1 MTAFTATTA
10 TGSGGRGGVGTA
22 NGSGNNASVG
32 LESATVYDPIS
43 GGNGEQINLG
53 GRPGQG
59 PTTNAG
65 RGQGLNRASGAQVP
79 LERALPYYRAE
90 ATRAL
95 DSLNLPPS
103 LRALVRAYFD
113 SLGAP

>member
-1 MTAFTATTA
+1 VG
-10 TGSGGRGGVGTA
+10 GSSASGPGQGGRGGPGTP
-22 NGSGNNASVG
+22 NGSGHNASVG
-32 LESATVYDPIS
+32 LQSATVYDPIA
-43 GGNGEQINLG
+43 GGDGEQINLG

-59 PTTNAG
+59 PTTAAG
-65 RGQGLNRASGAQVP
+65 RGQGQHRASGAQVP

-113 SLGAP
+113 SLGAE

>member
-1 MTAFTATTA
+1 V
-10 TGSGGRGGVGTA
+10 GRP
-22 NGSGNNASVG
+22 NGSGHNASVG
-32 LESATVYDPIS
+32 LQQATVYDPAQ
-43 GGNGEQINLG
+43 GGAGEQINLG

-59 PTTNAG
+59 PTTIAG
-65 RGQGLNRASGAQVP
+65 KGQGPTQTGGLRVP
-79 LERALPYYRAE
+79 LDRALPRYRAE

-113 SLGAP
+113 SLGAE